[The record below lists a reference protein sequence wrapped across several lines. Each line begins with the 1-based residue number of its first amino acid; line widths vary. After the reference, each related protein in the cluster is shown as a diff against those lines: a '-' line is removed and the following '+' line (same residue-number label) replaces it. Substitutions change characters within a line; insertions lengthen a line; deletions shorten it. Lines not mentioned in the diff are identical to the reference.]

1 MASRGRRYDGEPKLN
16 VKKVLAVLII
26 LAVIVMCIVLIV
38 KFATDDSSTEIKT
51 VANSYITVFSENKW
65 GVINSKGETI
75 IQPTYDDMI
84 IIPDPTKAVFIVQS
98 DVNLEAGT
106 YNSRA
111 INDKGE
117 EIFTSYQRVEALQN
131 IDSSNMITYDT
142 TALKVF
148 NGEKYGLINFNG
160 TEILSPTYDSIMPLS
175 GVRNSFVTSKD
186 GLYGLVDNSGNVI
199 IDNLYTEISSL
210 TDKYEDGYVVRDQ
223 NGNYGLINYNKKQVL
238 ECKYSEIKH
247 VSGNNLYAVRE
258 NGNLE
263 LINEKGEVLIG
274 SGFEDI
280 INIASNNVI
289 FLRDNKYGVMSSDGT
304 VLIEPTYDELTY
316 AFDGNYVAKKEDIYG
331 IINTSNETK
340 VEFSYSYITYMSDES
355 IIEADKADG
364 STDLMDTSFNVKVTG
379 IVSEINTNKG
389 YVKVRVNN
397 ENKYYNFRLEERTAQ
412 DIFTT
417 NTLFLSRQNGK
428 YGYVNKEGIVVV
440 DYIYDDATEQ
450 NDYGY
455 VAVKQ
460 NGVWG
465 ALDQNGNVIVTP
477 SYELTQNTV
486 ISFIGKW
493 HLAPD
498 LNANYYTDVNE

>member
-38 KFATDDSSTEIKT
+38 KFATDDSSTETKT
-51 VANSYITVFSENKW
+51 VANSYITVFSGNKW

-223 NGNYGLINYNKKQVL
+223 NGNYGLINYNKQQVL

-316 AFDGNYVAKKEDIYG
+316 AFDGNYVAKKEDSYG

-355 IIEADKADG
+355 IIEADKANG

-417 NTLFLSRQNGK
+417 NTLFLSRKDGK

-465 ALDQNGNVIVTP
+465 ALDQNGNVIVSP
-477 SYELTQNTV
+477 SYELAQNTV

>member
-1 MASRGRRYDGEPKLN
+1 MSNRGRRYDGEPKLN

-26 LAVIVMCIVLIV
+26 LAVIVMCIVLIIR
-38 KFATDDSSTEIKT
+38 FATDDSSTETKV
-51 VANSYITVFSENKW
+51 VANSYITVFSGDKW
-65 GVINSKGETI
+65 GVINSRGETI

-98 DVNLEAGT
+98 DVDLEAGT

-111 INDKGE
+111 INDSGE
-117 EIFTSYQRVEALQN
+117 TLFTSYQRVEALQN
-131 IDSSNMITYDT
+131 IDSTNMTTYDT
-142 TALKVF
+142 TALKVY
-148 NGEKYGLINFNG
+148 NGEKYGLINFSG
-160 TEILSPTYDSIMPLS
+160 TEILAPTYDSITPLS
-175 GVRNSFVTSKD
+175 GVRNSFVTVKD

-199 IDNLYTEISSL
+199 IDNLYSEITSL
-210 TDKYEDGYVVRDQ
+210 TDRYEDGYVVRDQ
-223 NGNYGLINYNKKQVL
+223 NGNYGLINYNKQQVL
-238 ECKYSEIKH
+238 ECKYSEIKN
-247 VSGNNLYAVRE
+247 VCGNNLYVVRE

-263 LINEKGEVLIG
+263 LINANGEVLVN
-274 SGFEDI
+274 SGFDDI
-280 INIASNNVI
+280 TSIDSGNVVFI
-289 FLRDNKYGVMSSDGT
+289 RDNKYGVMTSDGT
-304 VLIEPTYDELTY
+304 VLIEPTYDELSY
-316 AFDGNYVAKKEDIYG
+316 AFDGNYIAKNGDNYG

-340 VEFSYSYITYMSDES
+340 LDFTYSYITYMSDES
-355 IIEADKADG
+355 FIEADKADG
-364 STDLMDTSFNVKVTG
+364 NTDLLDTSFNVKVTG
-379 IVSEINTNKG
+379 IVSEINTSKG
-389 YVKVRVNN
+389 YVKVRVDG

-417 NTLFLSRQNGK
+417 NTLFLSRQNEK
-428 YGYVNKEGIVVV
+428 YGYVNKEGVVVV

-465 ALDQNGNVIVTP
+465 ALDQNGNVVVTP
-477 SYELTQNTV
+477 SYELAQNTV

>member
-460 NGVWG
+460 NSVWG

>member
-98 DVNLEAGT
+98 DVNLETGT

-210 TDKYEDGYVVRDQ
+210 TDKL
-223 NGNYGLINYNKKQVL
+223 LI
-238 ECKYSEIKH
+238 
-247 VSGNNLYAVRE
+247 A
-258 NGNLE
+258 
-263 LINEKGEVLIG
+263 
-274 SGFEDI
+274 
-280 INIASNNVI
+280 AS
-289 FLRDNKYGVMSSDGT
+289 
-304 VLIEPTYDELTY
+304 PQ
-316 AFDGNYVAKKEDIYG
+316 
-331 IINTSNETK
+331 
-340 VEFSYSYITYMSDES
+340 
-355 IIEADKADG
+355 
-364 STDLMDTSFNVKVTG
+364 G
-379 IVSEINTNKG
+379 IVP
-389 YVKVRVNN
+389 VKANN
-397 ENKYYNFRLEERTAQ
+397 SSLIKLVYPSHGITA
-412 DIFTT
+412 
-417 NTLFLSRQNGK
+417 
-428 YGYVNKEGIVVV
+428 
-440 DYIYDDATEQ
+440 
-450 NDYGY
+450 
-455 VAVKQ
+455 
-460 NGVWG
+460 
-465 ALDQNGNVIVTP
+465 
-477 SYELTQNTV
+477 
-486 ISFIGKW
+486 
-493 HLAPD
+493 
-498 LNANYYTDVNE
+498 

>member
-117 EIFTSYQRVEALQN
+117 EIFTSYQRVETLQN

-148 NGEKYGLINFNG
+148 DGEKYGLINFNG

-247 VSGNNLYAVRE
+247 VSGNNLYVVRE

-263 LINEKGEVLIG
+263 LINENGEVLIG

-316 AFDGNYVAKKEDIYG
+316 AFDGNYVAKKEDSYG

-465 ALDQNGNVIVTP
+465 ALDQNGNVIVSP
-477 SYELTQNTV
+477 SYELAQNTV

>member
-98 DVNLEAGT
+98 DVNLKAGT

-247 VSGNNLYAVRE
+247 VSGNNLYVVRE

-263 LINEKGEVLIG
+263 LINENGEVLIG

-316 AFDGNYVAKKEDIYG
+316 AFDGNYVAKKEDSYG

>member
-26 LAVIVMCIVLIV
+26 LSVIVMCIVLIV

-247 VSGNNLYAVRE
+247 VSGNNLYVVRE

-263 LINEKGEVLIG
+263 LINENGEVLIG

-316 AFDGNYVAKKEDIYG
+316 AFDGNYVAKKEDSYG

-417 NTLFLSRQNGK
+417 NTLFLSRKDGK

-465 ALDQNGNVIVTP
+465 ALDQNGNVIVSP
-477 SYELTQNTV
+477 SYELAQNTV

>member
-1 MASRGRRYDGEPKLN
+1 MSNRGRRYDGEPKLN
-16 VKKVLAVLII
+16 IKKVIAVLII
-26 LAVIVMCIVLIV
+26 LAVIIMCVILIY
-38 KFATDDSSTEIKT
+38 KFATDESSSETKT
-51 VANSYITVFSENKW
+51 VTNSYITVFSGGKW

-84 IIPDPTKAVFIVQS
+84 IIPDPTRAIFIVQS
-98 DVNLEAGT
+98 NVDLDAGT
-106 YNSRA
+106 YNSKA

-117 EIFTSYQRVEALQN
+117 ELFTSYQSVEALQN
-131 IDSSNMITYDT
+131 VDSVNAITYDT
-142 TALKVF
+142 TALKVY

-160 TEILSPTYDSIMPLS
+160 TEILSPTYDSITPLS
-175 GVRNSFVTSKD
+175 GVRNSFVTVKD
-186 GLYGLVDNSGNVI
+186 KLYGLVDNSGNVI
-199 IDNLYTEISSL
+199 IDNLYTEITSL
-210 TDKYEDGYVVRDQ
+210 TDRYEDGYVVRDQ
-223 NGNYGLINYNKKQVL
+223 NENYGLINYNKQQVL

-247 VSGNNLYAVRE
+247 VTGNNLYAVRE

-263 LINEKGEVLIG
+263 LINASGDVLIG
-274 SGFEDI
+274 SGFDDI
-280 INIASNNVI
+280 KSIDSNNLI
-289 FLRDNKYGVMSSDGT
+289 FTRENKYGIMASDGT
-304 VLIEPTYDELTY
+304 VLVEPTYDELTY
-316 AFDGNYVAKKEDIYG
+316 TFDGNYIAKNGDNYG
-331 IINTSNETK
+331 IIDTSNQTK
-340 VEFSYSYITYMSDES
+340 VDFTYSYITYMSDENF
-355 IIEADKADG
+355 IEADKEDG
-364 STDLMDTSFNVKVTG
+364 NTDLLDTSFNVKVTG
-379 IVSEINTNKG
+379 IVSEINTSKG
-389 YVKVRVNN
+389 YVKVRADG
-397 ENKYYNFRLEERTAQ
+397 EYKYYNFRLEERTAQ

-455 VAVKQ
+455 VAVKK

>member
-247 VSGNNLYAVRE
+247 VSGNNLYVVRE

-263 LINEKGEVLIG
+263 LINENGEVLIG

-316 AFDGNYVAKKEDIYG
+316 AFDGNYVAKKEDSYG

-486 ISFIGKW
+486 INFIGKW

>member
-247 VSGNNLYAVRE
+247 VSGNNLYVVRE

-263 LINEKGEVLIG
+263 LINENGEVLIG

-316 AFDGNYVAKKEDIYG
+316 AFDGNYVAKKEDSYG

>member
-247 VSGNNLYAVRE
+247 VSGNNLYVVRE

-263 LINEKGEVLIG
+263 LINENGEVLIG

-316 AFDGNYVAKKEDIYG
+316 AFDGNYVAKKEDSYG

-340 VEFSYSYITYMSDES
+340 VEFSYTYITYMSDES
-355 IIEADKADG
+355 IIEADKTDG

-379 IVSEINTNKG
+379 IVSEINSNKG

-417 NTLFLSRQNGK
+417 NTLFLSRKDGK

>member
-26 LAVIVMCIVLIV
+26 LAVIVMCIVLIIR
-38 KFATDDSSTEIKT
+38 FATDDSSTETKV
-51 VANSYITVFSENKW
+51 VANSYITVFSGDKW
-65 GVINSKGETI
+65 GVINSRGETI

-98 DVNLEAGT
+98 DVNLKAGT

-247 VSGNNLYAVRE
+247 VSGNNLYVVRE

-263 LINEKGEVLIG
+263 LINENGEVLIG

-316 AFDGNYVAKKEDIYG
+316 AFDGNYVAKKEDSYG

-417 NTLFLSRQNGK
+417 NTLFLSRKDGK

-465 ALDQNGNVIVTP
+465 ALDQNGNVIVSP
-477 SYELTQNTV
+477 SYELAQNTV

>member
-84 IIPDPTKAVFIVQS
+84 IIPDPTRAIFIVQS
-98 DVNLEAGT
+98 NVDLDAGT
-106 YNSRA
+106 YNSKA

-117 EIFTSYQRVEALQN
+117 ELFTSYQSVEALQN
-131 IDSSNMITYDT
+131 VDSVNAITYDT
-142 TALKVF
+142 TALKVY

-160 TEILSPTYDSIMPLS
+160 TEILSLTYDSITPLS

-417 NTLFLSRQNGK
+417 NTLFLSRKDGK

-465 ALDQNGNVIVTP
+465 ALDQNGNVIVSP
-477 SYELTQNTV
+477 SYELAQNTV

>member
-65 GVINSKGETI
+65 GVINSKGEAI

-247 VSGNNLYAVRE
+247 VSGNNLYVVRE

-263 LINEKGEVLIG
+263 LINENGEVLIG

-316 AFDGNYVAKKEDIYG
+316 AFDGNYVAKKEDSYG

-417 NTLFLSRQNGK
+417 NTLFLSRKDGK

-477 SYELTQNTV
+477 SYELAQNTV

>member
-1 MASRGRRYDGEPKLN
+1 MSNRGRRYDGEPKLN
-16 VKKVLAVLII
+16 IKKVIAVLII
-26 LAVIVMCIVLIV
+26 LAVIIMCVILIY
-38 KFATDDSSTEIKT
+38 KFATDESSSETKT
-51 VANSYITVFSENKW
+51 VTNSYITVFSGGKW

-84 IIPDPTKAVFIVQS
+84 IIPDPTRAIFIVQS
-98 DVNLEAGT
+98 NVDLDAGT
-106 YNSRA
+106 YNSKA

-117 EIFTSYQRVEALQN
+117 ELFTSYQSVEALQN
-131 IDSSNMITYDT
+131 VDSVNAITYDT
-142 TALKVF
+142 TALKVY

-160 TEILSPTYDSIMPLS
+160 TEILSPTYDSITPLS
-175 GVRNSFVTSKD
+175 GVRNSFVTVKD
-186 GLYGLVDNSGNVI
+186 KLYGLVDNSGNII
-199 IDNLYTEISSL
+199 IDNLYTEITSL
-210 TDKYEDGYVVRDQ
+210 TDRYEDGYVVRDQ
-223 NGNYGLINYNKKQVL
+223 N
-238 ECKYSEIKH
+238 
-247 VSGNNLYAVRE
+247 RE

-263 LINEKGEVLIG
+263 LINASGDVLIG
-274 SGFEDI
+274 SGFDDI
-280 INIASNNVI
+280 KSIDSNNVI
-289 FLRDNKYGVMSSDGT
+289 FTRENKYGIMASDGA
-304 VLIEPTYDELTY
+304 VLVEPTYDELTY
-316 AFDGNYVAKKEDIYG
+316 TFDGNYIAKNGDNYG
-331 IINTSNETK
+331 IIDTSNQTK
-340 VEFSYSYITYMSDES
+340 VDFTYSYITYMSDENF
-355 IIEADKADG
+355 IEADKEDG
-364 STDLMDTSFNVKVTG
+364 NTDLLDTSFNVKVTG
-379 IVSEINTNKG
+379 IVSEINTSKG
-389 YVKVRVNN
+389 YVKVRADG
-397 ENKYYNFRLEERTAQ
+397 EYKYYNFRLEERTAQ

-455 VAVKQ
+455 VAVKK